1 MQPEGSH
8 RGFPWMRGSTP
19 AQETT
24 SEEEGERCIWTNPK
38 ENLTIK

>member
-8 RGFPWMRGSTP
+8 SRFPVDARSTP

-24 SEEEGERCIWTNPK
+24 SEEEGEQCIWTNPK